1 MKGPQSHRC
10 RDAQR
15 ICSVQKWKAPDAAPA
30 LSIGREI
37 MRKGK
42 KKRKILTF
50 VCGGGRMTKVWC
62 EGFINLYVR
71 HYNAGM

>member
-1 MKGPQSHRC
+1 MIGQAAPGKLEGSPFVDIR
-10 RDAQR
+10 RGGVFDNA
-15 ICSVQKWKAPDAAPA
+15 QKWKAPDAAPA

-50 VCGGGRMTKVWC
+50 VCGGGEKD
-62 EGFINLYVR
+62 EGVV
-71 HYNAGM
+71 

>member
-1 MKGPQSHRC
+1 MDIRRGGVF
-10 RDAQR
+10 DNA
-15 ICSVQKWKAPDAAPA
+15 QKWKAPDAAPA

-50 VCGGGRMTKVWC
+50 VCGGGEGRRCGVKVSST
-62 EGFINLYVR
+62 FT
-71 HYNAGM
+71 